1 MEIINYKN
9 YINHINVD
17 YIPISNYINK
27 IFTGNLDYFNNRKWN
42 TYSDVFN
49 YILSVLF
56 HENLITNEEI
66 NSIINLL
73 QNNDKANVIIATE
86 IIKSKVEL
94 SKIIKL

>member
-1 MEIINYKN
+1 MEINYKK
-9 YINHINVD
+9 YINHINIT
-17 YIPISNYINK
+17 YAPINNYITK
-27 IFTGNLDYFNNRKWN
+27 IYGGNPGYFIDRGWT
-42 TYSDVFN
+42 TYSSIFN

-56 HENLITNEEI
+56 HENLISDEEI
-66 NSIINLL
+66 SSIVNLL

>member
-1 MEIINYKN
+1 MEINYKK
-9 YINHINVD
+9 YINHINISYEPIND
-17 YIPISNYINK
+17 YMAK
-27 IFTGNLDYFNNRKWN
+27 IFTRNLDYFNNRRWN

-56 HENLITNEEI
+56 HENLISDEEI
-66 NSIINLL
+66 NSIVNLL
-73 QNNDKANVIIATE
+73 QNNDEANVIIVTE

>member
-1 MEIINYKN
+1 MEIINYKK
-9 YINHINVD
+9 YINHINISYTPIRD
-17 YIPISNYINK
+17 YITK
-27 IFTGNLDYFNNRKWN
+27 IFTGNLDYFNNGKWN

-56 HENLITNEEI
+56 HENLISDEEI
-66 NSIINLL
+66 SSIVNLL
-73 QNNDKANVIIATE
+73 QNNDETNVIIATE